1 MACPSLF
8 LFSSCGSLLCALTPF
23 IPNASLF
30 WALQYPMLDSPKPP
44 PHLICTPAIP
54 LTRHRHILYSTHHA
68 RVDTLCIHILSY
80 CITASSLAVSI
91 CVPFFI
97 SRSFRLFFPNS
108 TLPCSRL
115 CLSFLSSLA
124 FVDILICALLS
135 LSLPLFFYLLI
146 IAPRDR

>member
-44 PHLICTPAIP
+44 HTPHLYPRNPTH
-54 LTRHRHILYSTHHA
+54 TTQTHIIQYTHA
-68 RVDTLCIHILSY
+68 RVDTLCTHILSY

-146 IAPRDR
+146 TAPRDR